1 MIARVLPILVALGFL
16 IAGSTLGA
24 QNQPLPNQESFLL
37 ETRKHL
43 QADSTLQG
51 SYVYVET
58 RRALKLDKGGRTREE
73 SVKVV
78 ESYPGLPGEER
89 WERLIAEDG
98 RPVPPEELARQ
109 DRERQQKANEMV
121 QRLARNS
128 SKELARQERE
138 LQKARRERDEAVSDI
153 YDVFEIRMI
162 GRERV
167 EEHDTIAFL
176 LTPRRDAKPKTR
188 AGEQMRHFSVRA
200 WVSEHDHELVKLEAE
215 AIDNLRLG
223 LGGLAKLHKGARL
236 SFLRRKVNG
245 EVWLPAVV
253 SYNGSAR
260 VGLLFT
266 SPAQR
271 NVRVFRLSQVLG
283 RYIRGFQQAEVANRA
298 RIVPMS
304 SRRDAGSTMSDQTD
318 VLQGTLDLLIM
329 RTIALE
335 PLHGWAIAQRI
346 QQISDDLLRVRQG
359 SLYPALHR
367 LEHQGWITAD
377 WGASENNR
385 RARFY
390 ALTKAGRKQ
399 LEAEVAKWERLSAGV
414 NLVLQRT

>member
-24 QNQPLPNQESFLL
+24 QNRPLPDQESFLI

-43 QADSTLQG
+43 QTDSTLQS

-58 RRALKLDKGGRTREE
+58 RREQKLDKGGRTREE
-73 SVKVV
+73 SVKVF
-78 ESYPGLPGEER
+78 ESHPGLPGEER

-121 QRLARNS
+121 QRLARDS

-138 LQKARRERDEAVSDI
+138 LQKARRERDEAMSDI

-188 AGEQMRHFSVRA
+188 AGEEIRHFSVRA
-200 WVSEHDHELVKLEAE
+200 WVSENDHELVKLEAE

-245 EVWLPAVV
+245 EVWLPAVA

-266 SPAQR
+266 LRRSGTSEYSGYR
-271 NVRVFRLSQVLG
+271 KYSVDTLV
-283 RYIRGFQQAEVANRA
+283 GF
-298 RIVPMS
+298 
-304 SRRDAGSTMSDQTD
+304 ST
-318 VLQGTLDLLIM
+318 
-329 RTIALE
+329 
-335 PLHGWAIAQRI
+335 P
-346 QQISDDLLRVRQG
+346 
-359 SLYPALHR
+359 
-367 LEHQGWITAD
+367 
-377 WGASENNR
+377 
-385 RARFY
+385 
-390 ALTKAGRKQ
+390 K
-399 LEAEVAKWERLSAGV
+399 
-414 NLVLQRT
+414 